1 MSASAPV
8 MIFRSLRSLMCRSDG
23 FVEIGGRTLTSR
35 LNGPNAVLPSLQAMP
50 VQQIVSPIDG
60 SVYAERT
67 TASPDELEHVLA
79 RAAGARGEWRSMALA
94 DRQAVCERMV
104 AKMEAAAD
112 DIAVELAHQM
122 GRPVRYGGNEIR
134 RGFQERARHMI
145 SIAADRLADIAVD
158 GPEGFQKFIRRDPL
172 GSVLVVAPWN
182 YPYLCAV
189 NSVVPALLAGNTVVL
204 KHATQTLLCAERMSA
219 AFAGAGAPDGV
230 FQHVVATHDDVAA
243 MIADPRVDFVVFTGS
258 VEGGHVIQRTAGE
271 RFIGTGLELGGKD
284 PSYVR
289 ADCDLDFTIAENV
302 DGSFFNSGQSCC
314 AIERIYVHADA
325 YDDFVDGFVEAT
337 RGYVL
342 GNPLLEETTIGPM
355 VTARAADAVRGQ
367 VAEAVAQGAR
377 ALVSES
383 DFAQA
388 AAGTPYFGPTVL
400 VDVDHSMRVMT
411 EESFGPVIGIMKV
424 ASDDEAI
431 RLMNDSDYGLT
442 ASIWTRNVD
451 AAIAIGDQVAT
462 GTAYMN
468 RCDYVDPALVWTGV
482 KDTGRGQA
490 LSQLGF
496 DPFTR
501 LKSFHLKLV

>member
-1 MSASAPV
+1 MA
-8 MIFRSLRSLMCRSDG
+8 
-23 FVEIGGRTLTSR
+23 
-35 LNGPNAVLPSLQAMP
+35 

-67 TASPDELEHVLA
+67 SVSAGERERVLA
-79 RAAGARGEWRSMALA
+79 DAVAGRAEWQSMSID
-94 DRQAVCERMV
+94 DRAAVCERMV
-104 AKMEAAAD
+104 THMESVAD
-112 DIAVELAHQM
+112 EIAVELAHQM
-122 GRPVRYGGNEIR
+122 GRPVAFGGNEIR

-158 GPEGFQKFIRRDPL
+158 APSGFQKFIRRDPL
-172 GSVLVVAPWN
+172 GSILVVAPWN

-204 KHATQTLLCAERMSA
+204 KHATQTMLCAERLSE
-219 AFAGAGAPDGV
+219 AFAAAGAPSGV

-243 MIADPRVDFVVFTGS
+243 MIADPRIDFVVFTGS
-258 VEGGHVIQRTAGE
+258 VEGGHVIQRRAGE

-289 ADCDLDFTIAENV
+289 PDCDLAYTIAENV

-314 AIERIYVHADA
+314 AIERIYVHTDV
-325 YDDFVDGFVEAT
+325 YDEFVDGFVAAT

-342 GNPLLEETTIGPM
+342 GDPLDPATTIGPM
-355 VTARAADAVRGQ
+355 VTGRAADAVRDQ
-367 VAEAVAQGAR
+367 VDEAVAHGAR
-377 ALVSES
+377 ALVSET
-383 DFAQA
+383 DFPGS

-411 EESFGPVIGIMKV
+411 EESFGPVIGIMRV
-424 ASDDEAI
+424 ESDDEAV
-431 RLMNDSDYGLT
+431 RLMNDSEYGLT
-442 ASIWTRNVD
+442 ASVWTSDVD
-451 AAIAIGDQVAT
+451 AAIAIGDRVAT

-490 LSQLGF
+490 LSELGF

>member
-1 MSASAPV
+1 M
-8 MIFRSLRSLMCRSDG
+8 
-23 FVEIGGRTLTSR
+23 
-35 LNGPNAVLPSLQAMP
+35 LPSLQAMP

-67 TASPDELEHVLA
+67 TASRDELEHVLA
-79 RAAGARGEWRSMALA
+79 RAAGARDEWRSLALA

-104 AKMEAAAD
+104 ANMEAAAD

-145 SIAADRLADIAVD
+145 SIAADRLADIPVD

-204 KHATQTLLCAERMSA
+204 KHATQTLLCAERISE

-230 FQHVVATHDDVAA
+230 FQHVVATHDNVAA
-243 MIADPRVDFVVFTGS
+243 MIADPRIDFVVFTGS
-258 VEGGHVIQRTAGE
+258 VEGGHVIQRRAGE

-289 ADCDLDFTIAENV
+289 PDCDLDFTIAENV

-314 AIERIYVHADA
+314 AIERIYVHADV

-355 VTARAADAVRGQ
+355 VTARAADAVRDQ

-377 ALVSES
+377 ALVRES

-442 ASIWTRNVD
+442 ASIWTRDVD